1 MSSEEIFNKVRELI
15 AEQFAVEED
24 NVTQET
30 SLEDDLGAD
39 SVDLVDLAVTM
50 EQEFSLRE
58 TDEAVLGSIRTVG
71 DIVRYISEQTA

>member
-15 AEQFAVEED
+15 AEQFAVEEE

>member
-15 AEQFAVEED
+15 AEQFAVDEE
-24 NVTQET
+24 NVTQDT